1 MASHLDLQLSGGFKG
16 RNAIKGAS
24 DPQKR
29 KAFIKGALPERSLA
43 GGFTF
48 FDGNEWTY
56 QRQSIDKCCK
66 YTYKQRNLTTQAI
79 TLIFVLLFIVDLGF
93 YIL

>member
-1 MASHLDLQLSGGFKG
+1 MASLLDLQLSGGFKG
-16 RNAIKGAS
+16 RNAIKGSS

-29 KAFIKGALPERSLA
+29 KGFMKGALPERSLA

-56 QRQSIDKCCK
+56 QRRSIDKCCK
-66 YTYKQRNLTTQAI
+66 YCSKNTS
-79 TLIFVLLFIVDLGF
+79 LI
-93 YIL
+93 